1 MTRTSI
7 FIFTLVTC
15 LMSSIPGAAPL
26 ADSQA
31 KAELERILTQNIIP
45 FWFPG
50 CIDRETGGFRLNH
63 DKNGQWLGPGPKA
76 LVTQSRTVWF
86 FARLANSPYGRPEHV
101 EAALHG
107 FRFLADKMWDPEYG
121 GFFWMVDER
130 GEKPVMEKKHIYGQS
145 FALYALSELYR
156 AAPRADVLD
165 LARKTFQVLETHAYD
180 PAFGGYRESF
190 ERDWTP
196 IDDSERSYLG
206 TPNRV
211 KSMNSHL
218 HLMEAL
224 ASYYRV
230 TRDVLV
236 RERLLELI
244 TIETSAVVRKRVGAC
259 SDQHERDWRPL
270 TGPAREVASYG
281 HDLENVW
288 LLMDAC
294 DSVALPDGPFLDLY
308 RTLFDYSTEYG
319 LDPEQGGFFYV
330 GPFNQPAENR
340 EKSWWVQAE
349 VMVGSLRMFL
359 RTGDE
364 KYRNLFAAM
373 LNWIVSRQVDWEN
386 GDWFATVEPDGSTSG
401 LKAGPWKSPYH
412 NGRAVLECLRLL
424 STPGEE

>member
-1 MTRTSI
+1 VNRTSVLLI
-7 FIFTLVTC
+7 ALATC
-15 LMSSIPGAAPL
+15 LIPGFLGAEPIS
-26 ADSQA
+26 DVQA
-31 KAELERILTQNIIP
+31 KAELDRILTQNIIP
-45 FWFPG
+45 FWFPK
-50 CIDRETGGFRLNH
+50 CIDREMGGFRLNH
-63 DKNGQWLGPGPKA
+63 DTNGQWLGPGPKA

-86 FARLANSPYGRPEHV
+86 FARLANSPYGRPEHL

-107 FRFLADKMWDPEYG
+107 YRFLADKMWDPEYG
-121 GFFWMVDER
+121 GFFWMVDAS
-130 GEKPVMEKKHIYGQS
+130 GEKPEMEKKHVYGQS

-156 AAPRADVLD
+156 AQPRADILE
-165 LARKTFQVLETHAYD
+165 LARKTFQALEVHAHD
-180 PAFGGYRESF
+180 SAFGGYRESF

-196 IDDSERSYLG
+196 IEDSERSYLG

-224 ASYYRV
+224 SSYYRV
-230 TRDVLV
+230 TRDVLA

-244 TIETSAVVRKRVGAC
+244 SIETSAVVRKRVGAC
-259 SDQHERDWRPL
+259 SDQHERDWTPL

-288 LLMDAC
+288 LLMEAC
-294 DSVALPDGPFLDLY
+294 DSAAIADGPFVDLY
-308 RTLFDYSTEYG
+308 RTLFEYSIEYG
-319 LDPEQGGFFYV
+319 LDPEQGGFFYT
-330 GPFNQPAENR
+330 GPFNRAAQNR

-349 VMVGSLRMFL
+349 VLVGSLRMFR

-364 KYRNLFAAM
+364 KYKTLFGDM
-373 LNWIVSRQVDWEN
+373 LNWISNHQVDWQN
-386 GDWFATVEPDGSTSG
+386 GEWFATVETDGSTSG

-424 STPGEE
+424 STP